1 MKLKDA
7 SGKLC
12 DCRILMKAK
21 GNFLLNWH
29 KANYTL
35 SFRMLGKQKTTFY
48 KVINVEMRL
57 QTMDVW

>member
-21 GNFLLNWH
+21 GKF
-29 KANYTL
+29 Y
-35 SFRMLGKQKTTFY
+35 RIGIRPIMLCRS
-48 KVINVEMRL
+48 EC
-57 QTMDVW
+57 